1 MIGVAPAAATAYAM
15 GMQIDIVSDTICP
28 WCFIGKRR
36 LEAALAQ
43 RPDLDPTITWHPFQ
57 LNPNTPV
64 EGLSREEY
72 MRQKFGGKDYPKG
85 FGDSIRAAGATVD
98 IDFGFERMARVPNT
112 VRSHQLILWAD
123 EADKQDALVEALF
136 RIYFLEAR
144 DIGDPEIL
152 IEAAAEVGMDAD
164 TVRSKFDRGDDDAIV
179 RSRDEHVRGL
189 GISGVPTF
197 IINQKYALQGAQEPP
212 AILQVLD
219 KVAAEGEP
227 DAPTGESEVG
237 ESEAAD

>member
-1 MIGVAPAAATAYAM
+1 MIWLAAAAAAAYGT

-28 WCFIGKRR
+28 WCYIGKRR

-43 RPDLDPTITWHPFQ
+43 RPDLDPTIAWHPFQ
-57 LNPNTPV
+57 LNPGTPV

-85 FGDSIRAAGATVD
+85 FGDSIRAAGESVG

-112 VRSHQLILWAD
+112 IRSHQLIHWAD
-123 EADKQDALVEALF
+123 QVGKQDALVEVLF

-144 DIGDPEIL
+144 DIGDPDVL
-152 IEAAAEVGMDAD
+152 IAAAAEAGMDAE
-164 TVRSKFDRGDDDAIV
+164 TVRTKLDRGDDDAMV
-179 RSRDEHVRGL
+179 RSLDEHVRGL
-189 GISGVPTF
+189 GITGVPTF
-197 IINQKYALQGAQEPP
+197 IINQKYALQGAQEPE
-212 AILQVLD
+212 AFLQVLD
-219 KVAAEGEP
+219 KMAEEP
-227 DAPTGESEVG
+227 ESDASTA